1 MQYHIHWFKK
11 NLRFQDNEILF
22 KTDSSASILLYIIEP
37 ELWLQKDM
45 SQRQWEFIWESLQS
59 LKIDLAKNSL
69 HLNILSGDALE
80 IFQKLYQKYN
90 FTKVI
95 SEQETGIH
103 WTFKRDKKLKSL
115 FKELNVRWIE
125 RPYFGVKRGSHNRD
139 HWARSIQQTL
149 KKPLIKKEKY
159 IDQSI
164 ILMSE
169 EVQTPSNFYDQT
181 PCPNRQKGGSHR
193 ARDLLDTFLEG
204 RGENYQKEMSSPI
217 TAENSCSRLSP
228 HFAHGTLSL
237 RQAYQLAEKKR
248 FDVQSTNKVFTKSI
262 NAFLSRLYWRSHF
275 IQKLE
280 DEPNIELQS
289 FIPLYDNIRDQDE
302 EKLQSWIKGETGI
315 PFIDACMIY
324 LRNHGWINFRMRAML
339 ASFAA
344 YNLWLDWRYY
354 APPLAALFTDFEPGI
369 HYSQIQMQS
378 GTTGINTI
386 RMYNPY
392 KQSEEQDP
400 EAHFIKN
407 NIPSFK
413 DVPKNLLHYPETVT
427 PFEKQ
432 LLPPT
437 WKKPIVNVSQSSKIA
452 KDNIYGIRKMINH
465 KTLAKSVFLRHGSR
479 KSH

>member
-103 WTFKRDKKLKSL
+103 WTFERDKKLKSL

-437 WKKPIVNVSQSSKIA
+437 WKKPIVNVNQSSKIA

>member
-139 HWARSIQQTL
+139 HWAGSIQQTL

>member
-95 SEQETGIH
+95 SEQGTGIH
-103 WTFKRDKKLKSL
+103 WTFERDKKLKSL
-115 FKELNVRWIE
+115 FKELNIQWIE

-139 HWARSIQQTL
+139 HWAGSIQQTL

-181 PCPNRQKGGSHR
+181 PCPNRQKGGSHL

-400 EAHFIKN
+400 EAYFIKN

-432 LLPPT
+432 LLPTT
-437 WKKPIVNVSQSSKIA
+437 WKKPIVNVNQSSKIA

>member
-437 WKKPIVNVSQSSKIA
+437 WKKPIVNVNQSSKIA